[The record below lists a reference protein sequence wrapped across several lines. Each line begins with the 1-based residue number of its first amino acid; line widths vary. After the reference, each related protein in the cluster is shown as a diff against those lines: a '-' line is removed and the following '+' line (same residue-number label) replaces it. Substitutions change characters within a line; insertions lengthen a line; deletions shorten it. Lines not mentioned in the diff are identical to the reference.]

1 MLDQDKFEAI
11 FKTEGYKGRMES
23 KMKKK
28 KKKKTKKQSQE
39 ALNQNKI

>member
-28 KKKKTKKQSQE
+28 KKTKKQSQE

>member
-28 KKKKTKKQSQE
+28 KKKTKKQSQE